1 MTKEMTQEDFLGLKD
16 MSFSTEMAYHILS
29 TTKEG

>member
-16 MSFSTEMAYHILS
+16 MRFSTERTYHVS